1 MQPPKPLTEQEVEAA
16 KQLLG
21 LDYPSLT
28 PAKIDG
34 LIQRH
39 EFYRVPGTTYISC
52 YIHLT
57 NGHIV
62 HGAARPVS
70 DGNFIES
77 VGESTA
83 YKNAREQIWELAG
96 YELRQRITDARGGL
110 PKFNPTCAP
119 TTDVGVM

>member
-1 MQPPKPLTEQEVEAA
+1 MQPPKPMTEHEVEAA

-28 PAKIDG
+28 PAMIDG
-34 LIQRH
+34 LILRH

-52 YIHLT
+52 YIHLV

-62 HGAARPVS
+62 HGMARPVS

-77 VGESTA
+77 VGQSTA

-96 YELRQRITDARGGL
+96 YELRQRIADARGDLAHRVSDGS
-110 PKFNPTCAP
+110 
-119 TTDVGVM
+119 VQ